1 MTMKI
6 TLLTGRTFDIQEQL
20 GFEIK
25 VIRSAQAK
33 RLTLRIDEKAR
44 IPVLTIP
51 PRCLTRKAV
60 DFVNAHRDWITNMLA
75 RIPVSRSFA
84 DGDVI
89 SIMGKKYTVSHQPRR
104 RGGAFIEQKQ
114 LIVCGAKEFMHRRVT
129 DFLKKT
135 AHDRLLELSRQKA
148 ALIDRVVHSVSI
160 KDTKS
165 RWGSCSSKSNINYN
179 WRIVLAPAHVID
191 YLVCHE
197 VSHLR
202 HQDHSPAF
210 WDCVASL
217 CPDYQ
222 EGRAWLK
229 VKGKELYRYT

>member
-1 MTMKI
+1 MKI

-25 VIRSAQAK
+25 VVRSAQAK

-89 SIMGKKYTVSHQPRR
+89 SIMGKITR
-104 RGGAFIEQKQ
+104 
-114 LIVCGAKEFMHRRVT
+114 
-129 DFLKKT
+129 
-135 AHDRLLELSRQKA
+135 
-148 ALIDRVVHSVSI
+148 
-160 KDTKS
+160 
-165 RWGSCSSKSNINYN
+165 
-179 WRIVLAPAHVID
+179 
-191 YLVCHE
+191 
-197 VSHLR
+197 
-202 HQDHSPAF
+202 
-210 WDCVASL
+210 
-217 CPDYQ
+217 
-222 EGRAWLK
+222 
-229 VKGKELYRYT
+229 

>member
-1 MTMKI
+1 MKI
-6 TLLTGRTFDIQEQL
+6 AVAGTGYVGLSIALLLSQHNEVHALDIVPK
-20 GFEIK
+20 K
-25 VIRSAQAK
+25 VELLNNGKSPIV
-33 RLTLRIDEKAR
+33 D
-44 IPVLTIP
+44 PVI
-51 PRCLTRKAV
+51 
-60 DFVNAHRDWITNMLA
+60 
-75 RIPVSRSFA
+75 
-84 DGDVI
+84 
-89 SIMGKKYTVSHQPRR
+89 
-104 RGGAFIEQKQ
+104 
-114 LIVCGAKEFMHRRVT
+114 T

>member
-1 MTMKI
+1 MKI

-25 VIRSAQAK
+25 VVRSAQAK

-60 DFVNAHRDWITNMLA
+60 DFVNAHRDWITN
-75 RIPVSRSFA
+75 
-84 DGDVI
+84 
-89 SIMGKKYTVSHQPRR
+89 SHQPRR

>member
-1 MTMKI
+1 
-6 TLLTGRTFDIQEQL
+6 
-20 GFEIK
+20 
-25 VIRSAQAK
+25 
-33 RLTLRIDEKAR
+33 
-44 IPVLTIP
+44 
-51 PRCLTRKAV
+51 
-60 DFVNAHRDWITNMLA
+60 
-75 RIPVSRSFA
+75 
-84 DGDVI
+84 
-89 SIMGKKYTVSHQPRR
+89 MGKKYTVSHQPRP

>member
-1 MTMKI
+1 
-6 TLLTGRTFDIQEQL
+6 
-20 GFEIK
+20 
-25 VIRSAQAK
+25 
-33 RLTLRIDEKAR
+33 
-44 IPVLTIP
+44 
-51 PRCLTRKAV
+51 
-60 DFVNAHRDWITNMLA
+60 
-75 RIPVSRSFA
+75 
-84 DGDVI
+84 
-89 SIMGKKYTVSHQPRR
+89 
-104 RGGAFIEQKQ
+104 
-114 LIVCGAKEFMHRRVT
+114 MHRRVT
-129 DFLKKT
+129 YFLKKT

>member
-1 MTMKI
+1 MKI

-25 VIRSAQAK
+25 VVRSAQAK

-89 SIMGKKYTVSHQPRR
+89 SIMGKKYTAGHKPGP
-104 RGGAFIEQKQ
+104 RGGPCINQNQ
-114 LIVCGAKEFMHRRVT
+114 LMGCGAKDFMPRRVT
-129 DFLKKT
+129 DFVKKT

>member
-25 VIRSAQAK
+25 VVRSAQAK

-89 SIMGKKYTVSHQPRR
+89 SIMGKNTPSATSPDAV
-104 RGGAFIEQKQ
+104 GE
-114 LIVCGAKEFMHRRVT
+114 
-129 DFLKKT
+129 
-135 AHDRLLELSRQKA
+135 
-148 ALIDRVVHSVSI
+148 HS
-160 KDTKS
+160 
-165 RWGSCSSKSNINYN
+165 SNKN
-179 WRIVLAPAHVID
+179 
-191 YLVCHE
+191 
-197 VSHLR
+197 S
-202 HQDHSPAF
+202 
-210 WDCVASL
+210 
-217 CPDYQ
+217 
-222 EGRAWLK
+222 
-229 VKGKELYRYT
+229 